1 MALGGGPMADPTV
14 TRTVEALGPDATVDA
29 ALEVVRDFEDA
40 GFRLDEYTWAARSV
54 RHASSIQLRFVAEGA
69 IAAAPPERP
78 RSVATRDNPTHEPKR
93 LAVAVIL
100 IVVIVSGFG
109 IYWAATE
116 ESRQW
121 EQLCSIPELAL
132 DYPDKCR

>member
-1 MALGGGPMADPTV
+1 M
-14 TRTVEALGPDATVDA
+14 R
-29 ALEVVRDFEDA
+29 R
-40 GFRLDEYTWAARSV
+40 
-54 RHASSIQLRFVAEGA
+54 ASSIQLRFVAEGA

-93 LAVAVIL
+93 LAVAVLL

-121 EQLCSIPELAL
+121 EQLCWIPELAL
-132 DYPDKCR
+132 DYPDRDAMPLTRVLTFQAEDGARPARSMPRSASTAWWTAGGPRPRVSGRGTR